1 MSAGGIP
8 ATERAESARVLGSVG
23 ERFVL
28 LLLVLPPM
36 FLVIRYRQRNASPF
50 ADEGLRGGLGNIGVM
65 L

>member
-28 LLLVLPPM
+28 LLLLLVLRPM
-36 FLVIRYRQRNASPF
+36 FLVIRYRQRNRF
-50 ADEGLRGGLGNIGVM
+50 AFR
-65 L
+65 